1 MAPEVPKRT
10 SVSCRFCAF
19 SCRVAK
25 STLAS
30 ASSSVTEM
38 SDIADADTGRKHG
51 HPLAFV
57 GTRHG
62 IEFTVGNA
70 ALLRIEK
77 GSYHGYT
84 AGIPHENYDVGKLLR
99 A

>member
-1 MAPEVPKRT
+1 MSGWMAPEVPRRT

-38 SDIADADTGRKHG
+38 SMLPMPMPVERTVMRF
-51 HPLAFV
+51 PL
-57 GTRHG
+57 
-62 IEFTVGNA
+62 
-70 ALLRIEK
+70 
-77 GSYHGYT
+77 
-84 AGIPHENYDVGKLLR
+84 
-99 A
+99 